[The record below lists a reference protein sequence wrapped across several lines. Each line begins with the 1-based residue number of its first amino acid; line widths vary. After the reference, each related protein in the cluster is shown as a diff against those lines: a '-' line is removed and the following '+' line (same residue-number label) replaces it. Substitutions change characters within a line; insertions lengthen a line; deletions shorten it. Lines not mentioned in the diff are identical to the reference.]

1 MNMHENFSTEIT
13 SHYRNPVLSQMY
25 NCHTKTTIDMS
36 TLCFWTIVCY
46 GFYVYALIIIVKCYK
61 ILFYCV

>member
-36 TLCFWTIVCY
+36 TLCVF
-46 GFYVYALIIIVKCYK
+46 GPLYVMV
-61 ILFYCV
+61 FMFTR